1 MTPATL
7 NTLANLPSIRD
18 KVAPGHRDIDLTTF
32 FDHPDNVAL
41 GDQDGVVLF
50 GHHGAGVYEMH
61 YLMGPD
67 VRGRAALTRLRAA
80 LKTMFTEHGA
90 TAIVGDTPDAFLSAR
105 VINRALGG
113 VPTARTTDDL
123 GRPCTTYK
131 LERQTW
137 ACC

>member
-1 MTPATL
+1 MTPAIL

-18 KVAPGHRDIDLTTF
+18 KVTPGYRDIDLSAF
-32 FDHPDNVAL
+32 FDRSENVAL

-67 VRGRAALTRLRAA
+67 VRGRAALIRLRAA

-123 GRPCTTYK
+123 GRPCTSYI

-137 ACC
+137 AHC